1 MSADHPKI
9 LLVEDNQDHAE
20 IFIRSL
26 KKNQVNCQITHLND
40 GEKALVYLFGTTM
53 TPESIPLE
61 KPDLILLDLRLPKI
75 DGLEVLEN
83 IKKSPHLNMVP
94 VIILTSSSAES
105 DIAKAYN
112 HNANSYVVKPLDYP
126 RFVEMVSQLGGYWLK
141 FNTNAPK

>member
-112 HNANSYVVKPLDYP
+112 HNANSYVVKPLYYP